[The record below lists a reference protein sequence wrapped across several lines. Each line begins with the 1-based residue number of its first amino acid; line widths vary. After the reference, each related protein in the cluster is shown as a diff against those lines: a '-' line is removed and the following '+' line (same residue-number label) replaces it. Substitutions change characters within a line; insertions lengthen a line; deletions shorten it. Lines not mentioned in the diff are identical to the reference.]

1 MAVLSRRDLIAAFA
15 VVMTQAGLRATQEK
29 QQKPREEDLK
39 TVTLII
45 DGMT

>member
-1 MAVLSRRDLIAAFA
+1 MKRF
-15 VVMTQAGLRATQEK
+15 VVPLLVILLAPALLAQDK